1 MNDKIKPLFL
11 TLYTILL
18 IFAVWLFYEDVVHA
32 DGYYDNELIAG
43 HATAYTVSGKTASG
57 EYTRPGVAAAKRS
70 WIGKTVILY
79 QRLPDD
85 SVGDMIG
92 IYEILDTGG
101 TKGIKGGKV
110 IDIWEPSG
118 EAAQEFM
125 NRVYEDGC
133 QGRIYFQLVDAEG

>member
-1 MNDKIKPLFL
+1 MNKKEKIIFSV
-11 TLYTILL
+11 LYTILM
-18 IFAVWLFYEDVVHA
+18 IFACWLFYDDTVNAE
-32 DGYYDNELIAG
+32 GYFDNELIAG
-43 HATAYTVSGKTASG
+43 HATAYTISGKTASG
-57 EYTRPGVAAAKRS
+57 EYTRPGVAAAKRD

-110 IDIWEPSG
+110 IDIWEPSH